1 MPQVTLIVFRGTG
14 FGPLHSHL
22 PALIQAGHAAVYLE
36 TDLVI
41 YGYHPTPSACAPFRD
56 DNAILEW
63 LKEHLPM
70 DGSVY
75 NDRPTFDLAFE
86 LAQQG
91 EQTTVWILGIDVD
104 DATLEHVRTTLLQWY
119 NEGEIGIYGFPR
131 VDDFPSENCITF
143 LRRLNIDLPD
153 QTGSVRRLIEQMIE
167 RGAQRWIPGDEQ

>member
-1 MPQVTLIVFRGTG
+1 
-14 FGPLHSHL
+14 
-22 PALIQAGHAAVYLE
+22 
-36 TDLVI
+36 
-41 YGYHPTPSACAPFRD
+41 
-56 DNAILEW
+56 
-63 LKEHLPM
+63 M